1 MGPQLRYACI
11 ICFICYSCES
21 QPPSPSLRSGASPA
35 PGRKVHRAALPQ
47 GRTLGTRNL
56 YATHIKKALLHELCS
71 ATFPIATIFT
81 IIMMHSLFFSC
92 IDMLEFQSGFW
103 WNLLVTGN
111 FNGSTITLRLHHLF
125 HLSFFR
131 ESAPFTL
138 AALGSFPRSRTQGAQ
153 SGSAAEPDTRNSELI
168 CDPYKKGAAS

>member
-1 MGPQLRYACI
+1 M
-11 ICFICYSCES
+11 
-21 QPPSPSLRSGASPA
+21 
-35 PGRKVHRAALPQ
+35 HRAALPQ

-111 FNGSTITLRLHHLF
+111 FNASTITLRV
-125 HLSFFR
+125 
-131 ESAPFTL
+131 
-138 AALGSFPRSRTQGAQ
+138 GG
-153 SGSAAEPDTRNSELI
+153 
-168 CDPYKKGAAS
+168 